1 MFVAYLFEND
11 FFVLVALNLILGAS
25 RFENF
30 LSLLWKCLFG
40 GHRFENSFLALVVL
54 KIVFW
59 HLSILKNFCTCSCE
73 DVSCARGFENDI
85 MSLLA
90 LKIFILLFIIVIW
103 KILKKLK
110 IELKNGTL
118 VVSKPLICEDEKKF
132 RLHLVLTVGK
142 DFATKFHL
150 SIPQTLRFNNFN
162 FCGKLNLKCD
172 RKSSNIPSLFL
183 EIPLQAFR
191 IQPCMYGIPELK
203 RFFTSLFTV
212 WKQKE

>member
-1 MFVAYLFEND
+1 MFVAYLFENYFL
-11 FFVLVALNLILGAS
+11 FFSLWILFWALVALKIFWYF
-25 RFENF
+25 FENV
-30 LSLLWKCLFG
+30 
-40 GHRFENSFLALVVL
+40 FLAVIAL
-54 KIVFW
+54 KILFW
-59 HLSILKNFCTCSCE
+59 HLLFWKEYFGTCRFLKNFCARSCE

-90 LKIFILLFIIVIW
+90 LKMFILLSMYE

-110 IELKNGTL
+110 IELKNGSL
-118 VVSKPLICEDEKKF
+118 VVSKPLICEDEQKV
-132 RLHLVLTVGK
+132 RLHLLLTVGK

-172 RKSSNIPSLFL
+172 RKSSNMPSLFL

>member
-1 MFVAYLFEND
+1 MVIHKLFSLKIFLALIAAKMIFCSCRFENDFLLLLLWKLFLGPVALKMFVAYL
-11 FFVLVALNLILGAS
+11 S
-25 RFENF
+25 
-30 LSLLWKCLFG
+30 
-40 GHRFENSFLALVVL
+40 
-54 KIVFW
+54 
-59 HLSILKNFCTCSCE
+59 
-73 DVSCARGFENDI
+73 
-85 MSLLA
+85 
-90 LKIFILLFIIVIW
+90 
-103 KILKKLK
+103 
-110 IELKNGTL
+110 
-118 VVSKPLICEDEKKF
+118 
-132 RLHLVLTVGK
+132 LHLLLTVGK

-172 RKSSNIPSLFL
+172 GKSSNISSLFL